1 MGAAGYNLLGWPDNT
16 PGGYAVRQTENDPPE
31 FWQDADG
38 ALVTGDDP
46 GFCRTENAPDAWL
59 FLDPNGNP
67 AKPAALANV
76 PECSAGDTQT
86 AVRIVPDGGDAPLIA
101 ASTPP
106 GTFTVYRIGVKCY
119 RLLLAKNVVLVEG
132 TGGGLVCDLSNA
144 VLDWN
149 APRET
154 HPPGAYDPENPPPSQ
169 LGEDR
174 PVYYARGN
182 DWRPSELADFDVQCA
197 LAPVPGGMGGNVYPT
212 FLPDDKTQWGGD
224 GHRITTGNPP
234 MYVRDYWTSHW
245 DGDRLVKTRHELY
258 WSPTADAAESVRR
271 QLETQEGLLER
282 VFALDPPPVAGT
294 AFDLLLL
301 CKTYWWYA
309 KRNAVKTYGPP
320 SKQQEVGIWKWFASG
335 YFNTKLSGWMVQI
348 APVPPKRR
356 SA

>member
-86 AVRIVPDGGDAPLIA
+86 AVRIVPDDGDAPLIA

-106 GTFTVYRIGVKCY
+106 GTFTVYRVGLRCH
-119 RLLLAKNVVLVEG
+119 RLLLAKNVVFAEG
-132 TGGGLVCDLSNA
+132 EHGGLVCDFSNA
-144 VLDWN
+144 VLSWA
-149 APRET
+149 APREET
-154 HPPGAYDPENPPPSQ
+154 HDSISS
-169 LGEDR
+169 EDR
-174 PVYYARGN
+174 PVAYPDGN
-182 DWRPSELADFDVQCA
+182 DWFPSELADFDVSCA
-197 LAPVPGGMGGNVYPT
+197 LAPVAGGMGGNVYPT
-212 FLPDDKTQWGGD
+212 FRPDGKTKWGGD
-224 GHRITTGNPP
+224 GHRITAENQP

-245 DGDRLVKTRHELY
+245 NGTELVKTRHELY
-258 WSPTADAAESVRR
+258 WSPTTDAAESVRQ
-271 QLETQEGLLER
+271 QLETKEGLLER
-282 VFALDPPPVAGT
+282 VFGLDDPPAEGT

-301 CKTYWWYA
+301 CKTYWWHG
-309 KRNAVKTYGPP
+309 KRNKTIHDGPTGTKP
-320 SKQQEVGIWKWFASG
+320 DGTPKGIDIVVWKWFGSG
-335 YFNTKLSGWMVQI
+335 YFNTKLSGWLVQI